1 MMNLTWPTLEYSEW
15 KDTYET
21 LHRWTQIVG
30 KLRLCKSPWCNHS
43 WNTTLYVTSRGLST
57 SAIPLGQRN
66 LTVDFDFH
74 DHQLIFQDSVGKSFV
89 LLLQNETVASF
100 YERFL
105 EALKIMDV
113 EPNFDPVPNEVSDGI
128 PFAEDTVHRTY
139 DPLKAHNF
147 FQALVRVNNIFQEFR
162 TDFVGKSSPVHFFWG
177 SFDLAITRF
186 SGRRA
191 PEHPGGIP
199 NLPNDVV
206 REAYSHEEMS
216 CGFWPGNEMYPHA
229 AFYSYAYPEPDHFSK
244 AKVMPPEAIYNQDL
258 HEFIL
263 PYETVRTS
271 LEPAATL
278 MSFLESSYRAA
289 ANLGHWDRD
298 MLEVSPYLYRLKER
312 VQFSFDDIRTEQ

>member
-57 SAIPLGQRN
+57 SAIPLGQRS

-74 DHQLIFQDSVGKSFV
+74 DHQLIFQDSLGKSFV

-113 EPNFDPVPNEVSDGI
+113 EPNFDPVPNEVEDGI

-139 DPLKAHNF
+139 NPLHAHEF
-147 FQALVRVNNIFQEFR
+147 FQVLVRVNNIFQKFR

-199 NLPNDVV
+199 HLSNDVV

-216 CGFWPGNEMYPHA
+216 CGFWPGNAMYPHA
-229 AFYSYAYPEPDHFSK
+229 AFYSYAYPEPDRFSK
-244 AKVMPPEAIYNQDL
+244 AKIMPPEAIYNQDL
-258 HEFIL
+258 HEFVL
-263 PYETVRTS
+263 PYEIVRTS

>member
-1 MMNLTWPTLEYSEW
+1 MINLTWPTLEYSEW
-15 KDTYET
+15 KDTYQT

-57 SAIPLGQRN
+57 SAIPLGQRS

-74 DHQLIFQDSVGKSFV
+74 DHQLIFQDSLGKNFV

-113 EPNFDPVPNEVSDGI
+113 EPSFDPVPNEVEDGI

-139 DPLKAHNF
+139 NPLHAHEF
-147 FQALVRVNNIFQEFR
+147 FQVLVRVNNIFQEFR

-177 SFDLAITRF
+177 SFDLAVTRF

-191 PEHPGGIP
+191 PEHPGGVP
-199 NLPNDVV
+199 HLSNDVV
-206 REAYSHEEMS
+206 REAYSHEVMS

-229 AFYSYAYPEPDHFSK
+229 AFYSYAYPEPDRFSK
-244 AKVMPPEAIYNQDL
+244 AKIMPPEAIYNQDL
-258 HEFIL
+258 HEFVL